1 MATTDLQ
8 EKLNEHLKDAQA
20 MEQNVKRM
28 LDSMISNT
36 EDPEVKGELE
46 HHREETERH
55 EQLLSERLEA
65 RGEGTSTVKEAAGIG
80 GALLKGMV
88 DTMRSEKP
96 AKNARDGYVT
106 EHLEIAAYEMLARI
120 AERAGDEAT
129 VEVARRNCADE
140 RAMAEKIE
148 GKWDRFVDLTLHEEA
163 VAH

>member
-1 MATTDLQ
+1 MDIQ
-8 EKLNEHLKDAQA
+8 EMLNEHLRDAQA

-28 LDSMISNT
+28 LETMIDTT

-65 RGEGTSTVKEAAGIG
+65 RGESTSSIKEALGVA
-80 GALLKGMV
+80 GALMKGMG
-88 DTMRSEKP
+88 DKARSEKP

-106 EHLEIAAYEMLARI
+106 EHLEIASYELLERLAR
-120 AERAGDEAT
+120 EAGDEGTA
-129 VEVARRNCADE
+129 EVARRNCADE

-148 GKWDRFVDLTLHEEA
+148 HNWDKFVHLTLEEEA